1 MDAKTRRKV
10 LLAAA
15 IAEVLR
21 QEGAGEEDLSSAWA
35 RTGTSH
41 HRSWAWNPRGPGAW
55 RLAGRLQHHGRSRPG
70 RT

>member
-1 MDAKTRRKV
+1 MDAKTRREV
-10 LLAAA
+10 LLAAV

-21 QEGAGEEDLSSAWA
+21 QEGASDDDMAAAWA
-35 RTGTSH
+35 RTETP